1 MAVQRTATK
10 AHKRRPATTPEGRE
24 SQLIA
29 LAVDVV
35 EQQML
40 DGTASSQV
48 LTHFLKLG
56 SIRESMERDKL
67 LQEIAVLKAKVAQID
82 SAANVETLYKS
93 ALAAMRRYSGQGPG
107 PDDV

>member
-1 MAVQRTATK
+1 MAVQRTAKKRT
-10 AHKRRPATTPEGRE
+10 RRPATTPEGRE